1 MIWLPR
7 SFTSNLP
14 FTFAMTSSW
23 MTWAFSSYLK
33 QMHSQEPVV
42 SSKVKVA
49 ILVPR
54 FVSFTTTFETMPTNT
69 ALRISLVRSDRSP
82 MVNFDRREMVPS

>member
-14 FTFAMTSSW
+14 FTFTMASSW
-23 MTWAFSSYLK
+23 MASALSSYLK
-33 QMHSQEPVV
+33 QIHSTCPVV
-42 SSKVKVA
+42 SSSVNVA

-54 FVSFTTTFETMPTNT
+54 LVTTTFETMPTNT

-82 MVNFDRREMVPS
+82 IVNFDRREMVPS